1 MSRESPERPP
11 HGAVLAVVAASLP
24 MFMAALDSLV
34 MTFALPIIKVDLDAS
49 VEQLQWFVNAYSIVF
64 TALMLP
70 VAALG
75 DLIGR
80 RRVFLGGVV
89 LFTAASIAAALAS
102 SSEMLIAARAVQG
115 LGAAGIVPLSL
126 ALVSA
131 STTAKARPIA
141 IGVWGGVNGLG
152 IAAGPIIGGAVVEGF
167 TWPGIFW
174 LNVPIGVVT
183 VALVLVALR
192 ESTGRKLRFDVL
204 GSVLGIVVTLPL
216 IWAVVEGERRG
227 WTDWRILAAFAL
239 SAVGLAA
246 FILHEHRSPHAF
258 LPLRFFRERAF
269 ALANFGG
276 LLFSAGVFGAIFLL
290 SQFLQVSMGY
300 GALEAGLRAA
310 PWTLAP
316 MVVAPLSGFIV
327 QRLGV
332 KPVLITG
339 LALQA
344 AAILVIALRIEARD
358 GVRGRRAADGG
369 RGHRHGPDVRAPR
382 QRRPHRP
389 RRVRAGHRLE
399 REQHAAAARHGR
411 GHRPGDGDLR
421 RQRRL
426 PARPAVRRRHAAG
439 APDLRGHHGRRRG
452 RHDRPA
458 APRDGCGRRP
468 PRIRVRFRPVPRA
481 RDRGPIPLGG
491 TAWCSS
497 DGRPAR
503 PRDRRRARSW

>member
-1 MSRESPERPP
+1 MSRETPERPP

-269 ALANFGG
+269 ALANVGG

-344 AAILVIALRIEARD
+344 AAILVIALRIEARTEYADVVLPMVAAGIGMGLTFAPLASAVLTGRVESEQGIASSVNSTLRQLGMAVGIALATAIFVGSGDYLPGQPFVD
-358 GVRGRRAADGG
+358 GM
-369 RGHRHGPDVRAPR
+369 
-382 QRRPHRP
+382 
-389 RRVRAGHRLE
+389 
-399 REQHAAAARHGR
+399 
-411 GHRPGDGDLR
+411 
-421 RQRRL
+421 
-426 PARPAVRRRHAAG
+426 RPALLTCAAITAAG
-439 APDLRGHHGRRRG
+439 AVAMIALPRRAT
-452 RHDRPA
+452 A
-458 APRDGCGRRP
+458 ADAG
-468 PRIRVRFRPVPRA
+468 PRA
-481 RDRGPIPLGG
+481 SSSASASVPSPEPA
-491 TAWCSS
+491 TA
-497 DGRPAR
+497 GRPL
-503 PRDRRRARSW
+503 

>member
-1 MSRESPERPP
+1 M
-11 HGAVLAVVAASLP
+11 
-24 MFMAALDSLV
+24 
-34 MTFALPIIKVDLDAS
+34 
-49 VEQLQWFVNAYSIVF
+49 
-64 TALMLP
+64 
-70 VAALG
+70 
-75 DLIGR
+75 
-80 RRVFLGGVV
+80 
-89 LFTAASIAAALAS
+89 
-102 SSEMLIAARAVQG
+102 
-115 LGAAGIVPLSL
+115 
-126 ALVSA
+126 
-131 STTAKARPIA
+131 
-141 IGVWGGVNGLG
+141 
-152 IAAGPIIGGAVVEGF
+152 
-167 TWPGIFW
+167 
-174 LNVPIGVVT
+174 PIGVVT

-276 LLFSAGVFGAIFLL
+276 LFSAGVFGAIFLL

-344 AAILVIALRIEARD
+344 AAILVIALRIEARTEYADVVLPMVAAGIGMGLTFAPLASAVLTGRVESEQGIASSVNSTLRQLGMAVGIALATAIFVGSGDYLPGQPFVD
-358 GVRGRRAADGG
+358 GM
-369 RGHRHGPDVRAPR
+369 
-382 QRRPHRP
+382 
-389 RRVRAGHRLE
+389 
-399 REQHAAAARHGR
+399 
-411 GHRPGDGDLR
+411 
-421 RQRRL
+421 
-426 PARPAVRRRHAAG
+426 RPALLTCAAITAAG
-439 APDLRGHHGRRRG
+439 AVAMIGLPRRAT
-452 RHDRPA
+452 A
-458 APRDGCGRRP
+458 ADAG
-468 PRIRVRFRPVPRA
+468 PRA
-481 RDRGPIPLGG
+481 SASASVPSPEPA
-491 TAWCSS
+491 TA
-497 DGRPAR
+497 GR
-503 PRDRRRARSW
+503 SL

>member
-167 TWPGIFW
+167 TCRASSG
-174 LNVPIGVVT
+174 
-183 VALVLVALR
+183 
-192 ESTGRKLRFDVL
+192 STCR
-204 GSVLGIVVTLPL
+204 
-216 IWAVVEGERRG
+216 
-227 WTDWRILAAFAL
+227 
-239 SAVGLAA
+239 SA
-246 FILHEHRSPHAF
+246 S
-258 LPLRFFRERAF
+258 
-269 ALANFGG
+269 
-276 LLFSAGVFGAIFLL
+276 
-290 SQFLQVSMGY
+290 
-300 GALEAGLRAA
+300 
-310 PWTLAP
+310 
-316 MVVAPLSGFIV
+316 
-327 QRLGV
+327 
-332 KPVLITG
+332 
-339 LALQA
+339 
-344 AAILVIALRIEARD
+344 
-358 GVRGRRAADGG
+358 
-369 RGHRHGPDVRAPR
+369 
-382 QRRPHRP
+382 
-389 RRVRAGHRLE
+389 
-399 REQHAAAARHGR
+399 
-411 GHRPGDGDLR
+411 
-421 RQRRL
+421 
-426 PARPAVRRRHAAG
+426 
-439 APDLRGHHGRRRG
+439 
-452 RHDRPA
+452 
-458 APRDGCGRRP
+458 
-468 PRIRVRFRPVPRA
+468 
-481 RDRGPIPLGG
+481 
-491 TAWCSS
+491 
-497 DGRPAR
+497 
-503 PRDRRRARSW
+503 